1 MMKDW
6 EDRLNSFL
14 NLTGR
19 EVLSGAGHV
28 SAEQAKK
35 YALKQ
40 YEIFDEHR
48 LQVKEEQDLN
58 ELVQCAKSIKDE
70 KRSE

>member
-1 MMKDW
+1 MSVFI
-6 EDRLNSFL
+6 L
-14 NLTGR
+14 
-19 EVLSGAGHV
+19 GAGHV
-28 SAEQAKK
+28 SAEQAKG

-40 YEIFDEHR
+40 YKIFDEHR